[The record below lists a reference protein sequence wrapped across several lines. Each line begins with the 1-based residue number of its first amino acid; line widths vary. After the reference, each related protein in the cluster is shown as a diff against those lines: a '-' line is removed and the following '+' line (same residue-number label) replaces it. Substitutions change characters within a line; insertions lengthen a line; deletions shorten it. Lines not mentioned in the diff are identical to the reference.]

1 MILQRLTASTSLQ
14 ARSEVHPFGERL
26 AKQRNHVTRG
36 APMHRIERVL
46 VVSPGLP
53 NSRTGI
59 PSAGKV
65 STGMCVNDTRD
76 SELQHVNKIQQI
88 SREVEAS
95 IGRKLQVQTM
105 TRKQTRSCEARKNF
119 KEGVEG
125 LEC

>member
-65 STGMCVNDTRD
+65 STVMCVNDTRD
-76 SELQHVNKIQQI
+76 SELQHV
-88 SREVEAS
+88 
-95 IGRKLQVQTM
+95 L
-105 TRKQTRSCEARKNF
+105 TRSSKSAERLKRRSEGSFRWKRRSEGSF
-119 KEGVEG
+119 KFRP
-125 LEC
+125 

>member
-1 MILQRLTASTSLQ
+1 MY
-14 ARSEVHPFGERL
+14 
-26 AKQRNHVTRG
+26 
-36 APMHRIERVL
+36 
-46 VVSPGLP
+46 
-53 NSRTGI
+53 
-59 PSAGKV
+59 
-65 STGMCVNDTRD
+65 VNDTRD

-88 SREVEAS
+88 SREVEASIGRKLQVEAS